1 MVLDGGLSSVLE
13 NSGVDLTQKLRCAE
27 MLRSSQEAILQAHLA
42 YLRTGADIITTA
54 SYQASILEFVESGLS
69 EE

>member
-1 MVLDGGLSSVLE
+1 
-13 NSGVDLTQKLRCAE
+13 